1 MGTHLLTHT
10 CTVTSAC
17 FLAYM
22 KPQCINKLQYAGAID
37 SLHNKEPEHRD
48 TKGLNKIG
56 PDPSSNALERK
67 CAHTYT

>member
-1 MGTHLLTHT
+1 
-10 CTVTSAC
+10 
-17 FLAYM
+17 M